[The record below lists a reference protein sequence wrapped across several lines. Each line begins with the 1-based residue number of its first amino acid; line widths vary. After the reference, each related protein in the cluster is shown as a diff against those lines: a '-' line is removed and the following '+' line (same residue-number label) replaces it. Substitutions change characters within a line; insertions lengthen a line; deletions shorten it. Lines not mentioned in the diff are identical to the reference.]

1 MQHTGCSNVPTLDI
15 QYVVPQQKMNCPFC
29 GQEKSKVT
37 NKRSSKEGIR
47 RRRECLSCKKRYTT
61 YEQISKQE
69 IYVIKKN
76 KSREL
81 FDITKIE
88 YALDRVFLKRPIPK
102 EKVQS
107 IATQIEEQLRK
118 TGKKEFNSKKIGELL
133 MRKIKRLDKVAYVRF
148 ASVYK
153 DFKDVEDFKNQLEEL

>member
-1 MQHTGCSNVPTLDI
+1 
-15 QYVVPQQKMNCPFC
+15 MNCPFC
-29 GQEKSKVT
+29 GEEKSKVT
-37 NKRSSKEGIR
+37 NKRGSPEGVR

-61 YEQISKQE
+61 YEQVSKQDL
-69 IYVIKKN
+69 YVIKKN
-76 KSREL
+76 NSREL
-81 FDITKIE
+81 FDIKKIE
-88 YALDRVFLKRPIPK
+88 YALDRVFLKRPVSK
-102 EKVQS
+102 EKVS
-107 IATQIEEQLRK
+107 AIAIQIEEQLRK